1 MTGLRRH
8 FFRIALFFV
17 LLAIPFSG
25 ALTSVAQ
32 DAADQKPEEPKAT
45 WSTPW
50 TLFCQSK
57 PHSDSGSGTGTT
69 CRNSERSAEH
79 QAAYCLVNHCFNA
92 YSDISI
98 GECFVVPGPSAAAP
112 AKHPTMVE
120 YKYEIYKSQTSR
132 VLLGRLT
139 KHSAGANEAEA
150 DANMQSCIKT
160 LMAHPDE
167 CDSTK
172 SHPGIPQ
179 VAYFMLVSRK
189 KIRGQ

>member
-32 DAADQKPEEPKAT
+32 DAANQKPEEPRVT

-50 TLFCQSK
+50 TLYCQSK

-69 CRNSERSAEH
+69 CRNSERKAED
-79 QAAYCLVNHCFNA
+79 QAADCLVNHCYNA

-98 GECFVVPGPSAAAP
+98 GECFVLSVYGASAP
-112 AKHPTMVE
+112 ARYPMMFE
-120 YKYEIYKSQTSR
+120 YKYEIYRSRDSQ

-139 KHSAGANEAEA
+139 KCSAGSDENEA
-150 DANMQSCIKT
+150 DANMNECIRT
-160 LMAHPDE
+160 LTQHPDE
-167 CDSTK
+167 ADSTRI
-172 SHPGIPQ
+172 HPGFPPT
-179 VAYFMLVSRK
+179 AFFKRVSKIK
-189 KIRGQ
+189 KRG